1 MGLKSK
7 LLAGH
12 LWELYTPLVMHF
24 GRNCRSRG
32 FLLEPVKIPGN
43 SQIASAGGGLSPYPS
58 AIRYDSDSRTRL
70 RDLRALQAKP

>member
-7 LLAGH
+7 LLTGH

-24 GRNCRSRG
+24 GRNCMSRG

-43 SQIASAGGGLSPYPS
+43 SRTASAGRGSP
-58 AIRYDSDSRTRL
+58 ASRAGVR
-70 RDLRALQAKP
+70 